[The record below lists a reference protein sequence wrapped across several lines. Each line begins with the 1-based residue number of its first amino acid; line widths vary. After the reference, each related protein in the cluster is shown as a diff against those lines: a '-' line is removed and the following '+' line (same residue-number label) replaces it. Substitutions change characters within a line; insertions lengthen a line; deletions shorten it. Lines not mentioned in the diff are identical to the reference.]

1 MNVEGKN
8 VSIIGL
14 VRSGVAVAQLLDDRG
29 ARVLVSDCK
38 GADELRESL
47 AELRD
52 RDIQYVLGGH
62 DERCIEHAELV
73 VVSPGVPLD
82 IPILQK
88 ARSRGIPVLGELEI
102 AYRFCQTPMIAVT
115 GTKGKSTTASLIGE
129 ILRNRPKCALDKIPN
144 SFRLSSEAY
153 RNQYRIP
160 NTGNVCVAG
169 NIGVALSREI
179 SALEPEDLVVAEVSS
194 FQLES
199 TKDFHPI
206 VSVILN
212 ITPDHLDRHKTME
225 HYIAAK
231 KRIFANQTRA
241 DYIILNA
248 DNDIVSRCASETAA
262 QSVFFSNKKILDK
275 GLYVEYNHI
284 VAREVT
290 HHSSLKLCHLSDI
303 PLLGAHNIENV
314 LAAAA
319 VGIIF
324 GVPFNAIHDA
334 IIHFRGMEHALEVVA
349 ELNGITFIND
359 SKATNIDAVRAAL
372 ESLEDNIILIMGGY
386 DKGNDYRPL
395 RSLARTKVKALILLG
410 SHTHRI
416 RAALVSE
423 IGVET
428 PACYNASTMCEAV
441 QIAYSHAT
449 RAQPHATADSYEQP
463 LRPFALLT
471 EKKLRPFASLTVL
484 LSPANASFDM
494 FQDYKA
500 RGDAFRKAVQ
510 QLATR
515 IR

>member
-1 MNVEGKN
+1 M
-8 VSIIGL
+8 
-14 VRSGVAVAQLLDDRG
+14 AVTQLLDDRG

-38 GADELRESL
+38 SAGELRESL
-47 AELRD
+47 DALRG

-102 AYRFCQTPMIAVT
+102 AYRFCQAPMIAVT
-115 GTKGKSTTASLIGE
+115 GTKGKSTTVSLIGE
-129 ILRNRPKCALDKIPN
+129 ILRNRPKCALDKIPH
-144 SFRLSSEAY
+144 S
-153 RNQYRIP
+153 
-160 NTGNVCVAG
+160 GNICVAG

-179 SALEPEDLVVAEVSS
+179 SALTPEDLVVAEVSS

-284 VAREVT
+284 VAREVN

-303 PLLGAHNIENV
+303 SLLGAHNIENV

-324 GVPFNAIHDA
+324 GVPFNAIRDA
-334 IIHFRGMEHALEVVA
+334 IIHFHGVEHALEVVA
-349 ELNGITFIND
+349 ELDGITFIND
-359 SKATNIDAVRAAL
+359 SKATNVDAVRAAL
-372 ESLEDNIILIMGGY
+372 EALEGDIILIMGGY

-395 RSLARTKVKALILLG
+395 HSLVRTKVKALILLG
-410 SHTHRI
+410 SYTQRI
-416 RAALVSE
+416 RAALASE
-423 IGVET
+423 TSI
-428 PACYNASTMCEAV
+428 YDASTMCEAV

-449 RAQPHATADSYEQP
+449 RPDFIGATAGSY
-463 LRPFALLT
+463 
-471 EKKLRPFASLTVL
+471 EKKLRPSASLTVL